1 MSMSMEGKS
10 VMVTGAAQGIGLACA
25 KAFAEYGAKVALCD
39 IDADQV
45 TAAAGQLP
53 GNALG
58 LVCDVSKRSDVDRAI
73 KETADR
79 FGGLDVA
86 ISNAGIVAPGDV
98 LEISEEDYD
107 RVIGVNLKGG
117 FLVGQAAAKKMV
129 EVGAQGSIIFMS
141 SVNAV
146 LAIANQVPYAVSKG
160 GLSQLTKVMALGLAK
175 HNIRV
180 NAIGPGSIETEILKS
195 VMQDEAARTMILS
208 RTPMGRVGTP
218 DEVANV
224 ALFLASDYASYL
236 TGQTIYPDGGRMSL
250 NYVVP
255 VET

>member
-10 VMVTGAAQGIGLACA
+10 VVVTGAAQGIGLACA
-25 KAFAEYGAKVALCD
+25 KAFAEHGAKVALCD

-45 TAAAGQLP
+45 KTVAEQLP

-58 LVCDVSKRSDVDRAI
+58 LVCDVSKSADVDRAI
-73 KETADR
+73 NEAADR

-86 ISNAGIVAPGDV
+86 ISNAGIVAAGDV

-218 DEVANV
+218 EEVANV